1 MRYYKSYRF
10 VAVRLGATPYYKL
23 YIWFHYISIYS
34 FVTMFLHNPAAMQR
48 YK

>member
-1 MRYYKSYRF
+1 MRCYKSYRF
-10 VAVRLGATPYYKL
+10 VAVQLDATPYYKL

-34 FVTMFLHNPAAMQR
+34 FVAMFLHHPAAMQR